1 MNIGWLVLLLLLPLV
16 GSCSLRMYGNL
27 KCEGPCELTLE
38 REAGELDVIPDP
50 IPLPESSPPKG
61 K

>member
-1 MNIGWLVLLLLLPLV
+1 MKHILIWAAVVATIAG
-16 GSCSLRMYGNL
+16 CSLRMYGNL
-27 KCEGPCELTLE
+27 KCDGPCELTLE

-50 IPLPESSPPKG
+50 VKTVPTPTK

>member
-1 MNIGWLVLLLLLPLV
+1 MKYVLMGILLATIA
-16 GSCSLRMYGNL
+16 GCSIRMYGNL
-27 KCEGPCELTLE
+27 KCDGPCELTLE

-50 IPLPESSPPKG
+50 VKTVPTPTK

>member
-1 MNIGWLVLLLLLPLV
+1 VKTILIAAVVMAVV
-16 GSCSLRMYGNL
+16 GCSLRMYGNL
-27 KCEGPCELTLE
+27 KCDGPCELTLE

-50 IPLPESSPPKG
+50 VKTVPTPTK